1 MVVSLNIDF
10 LKRAYFYTD
19 LPVEYTLRNKEKIM
33 IYPVKIKDSEIFLSS
48 CGILSID
55 KNSMSDVKII
65 QMSYLQFL
73 VEKMLSDKINQQRL
87 LNIFILCLNKNRL
100 NIFFDDNEKPYIK
113 DMDSQIIIGPKD
125 FEDIRRIILY
135 QNILNF
141 DDEYINPDIKKA
153 IEEQNELTNKN
164 IEDISLER
172 KIAIIS
178 SHTGISKKEQL
189 EMTLRSHSLLF
200 EEVCGEVEFMSI
212 RSVALFSGKE
222 INHWIY
228 KKKKNKFDE
237 YITDIDTYQN
247 NIGGNNSIIKSS
259 NTRLGDG
266 YMSQFENFNQ

>member
-1 MVVSLNIDF
+1 MSLNIDF

-19 LPVEYTLRNKEKIM
+19 LPVEYTLHNKEKIM
-33 IYPVKIKDSEIFLSS
+33 IYPVKTKDSEIFLSS
-48 CGILSID
+48 CGVLSID
-55 KNSMSDVKII
+55 KNSISDVKII

-73 VEKMLSDKINQQRL
+73 VEKILPDEINQQRF
-87 LNIFILCLNKNRL
+87 LNIFILCLNKNKI
-100 NIFFDDNEKPYIK
+100 NIFFDDNGRPYIK
-113 DMDSQIIIGPKD
+113 DIDGQTTITAKD

-135 QNILNF
+135 QNLLNF

-153 IEEQNELTNKN
+153 IEEHNELVNKN

-178 SHTGISKKEQL
+178 SHTGISKREQL

-200 EEVCGEVEFMSI
+200 EEVCGEVEFMSVRAI
-212 RSVALFSGKE
+212 ALFGGKE
-222 INHWIY
+222 IGHWIY

-247 NIGGNNSIIKSS
+247 NLGGNNNIIKSS
-259 NTRLGDG
+259 NTQLGDN
-266 YMSQFENFNQ
+266 YINQFENFNK